1 MDATNTPRSDCM
13 SPLLGRLTCLALVWI
28 SAADLLADD
37 AAVRAA
43 VGKSLPLL
51 ERSSITSIEERPNC
65 FTCHNTGLP
74 VMTLVA
80 ARERGFRVNG
90 ENLKSQLDFTAA
102 FLAKNRENYLK
113 GKGQGGAA
121 FTAGSALWTL
131 GLGGHPRNAATE
143 AVIEYLVVHQKDL
156 GHWKPPS
163 NRPPSEESAFS
174 TTFVALEGMKAFGSE
189 AQQSRV
195 NERKAQAQK
204 WLLANPAKHTE
215 DLVFRLWSLS
225 VAGAARDSIQQAAQ
239 DLLRKQREDGGWA
252 QLDDMTSDAYATG
265 TALVALHRTGT
276 LDGNAAAY
284 QRGLHW
290 LMKAQLADG
299 SWHVRS
305 RSKPIQSYFES
316 GYPHGKDQFISIT
329 AACWATTAL
338 LLSLPVS
345 Q

>member
-1 MDATNTPRSDCM
+1 MDSTIVPRSDPM
-13 SPLLGRLTCLALVWI
+13 NPLLLLACLALVSF
-28 SAADLLADD
+28 SAADLFADD
-37 AAVRAA
+37 AAVRSAIA
-43 VGKSLPLL
+43 KSLPLL
-51 ERSSITSIEERPNC
+51 ERSSIIAIEERPNC

-74 VMTLVA
+74 VMTLLA
-80 ARERGFRVNG
+80 ARERGFPVNAD
-90 ENLKSQLDFTAA
+90 NLKSQVDFTAA

-121 FTAGSALWTL
+121 FTAGSALWAL
-131 GLGGHPRNAATE
+131 ELGGRPRDATTD
-143 AVIEYLVVHQKDL
+143 AVIEYLIAHQKDL

-163 NRPPSEESAFS
+163 NRPPSEESPFS
-174 TTFVALEGMKAFGSE
+174 TTFVALEGMKAFGND
-189 AQQSRV
+189 AQQSRIG
-195 NERKAQAQK
+195 ERKAQAQK

-225 VAGAARDSIQQAAQ
+225 VAGAVRDSIQQAAQ

-276 LDGNAAAY
+276 LAASDPAY
-284 QRGLHW
+284 QRGLQW
-290 LMKAQLADG
+290 LMKAQFADG
-299 SWHVRS
+299 SWHVRT

-338 LLSLPVS
+338 LLSVPVS